1 MELTM
6 ITKVACSKCG
16 AEILP
21 TTAEETGGLCM
32 PCKKG
37 KRERMEAAKKFHAV
51 ALAEEKKYQPF
62 ADFWEMLVT
71 RVHDPAIGYAGL
83 SHEECLIYSVNYLR
97 GEVDRGG
104 MYSYF
109 SDTPGT
115 EFRDALAGLEK
126 LGAMHTRALTIRAKE
141 ILFDDAEPADDMAE
155 RNAAMK
161 ELPIDDDAAQPEWDA
176 QLDEIDE
183 EFYEDKDNLFE
194 RVVDY
199 AVAKNLIPP
208 IEH

>member
-1 MELTM
+1 M
-6 ITKVACSKCG
+6 ITKVACTKCG

-21 TTAEETGGLCM
+21 STAETTGGLCM

-37 KRERMEAAKKFHAV
+37 TRAQIDAAIEYKHHAIE
-51 ALAEEKKYQPF
+51 EEKKYEPF
-62 ADFWEMLVT
+62 ATLWKSLVK
-71 RVHDPAIGYAGL
+71 RVYDPAIGYAAL
-83 SHEECLIYSVNYLR
+83 TDDERLIYSVNYLR
-97 GEVDRGG
+97 GDIDSGG

-109 SDTPGT
+109 SDTPGS

-126 LGAMHTRALTIRAKE
+126 LGATNTRALAIRAKE
-141 ILFDDAEPADDMAE
+141 ILFGDAEPADDMTE

-161 ELPIDDDAAQPEWDA
+161 ELPIDENAPQPEWDA
-176 QLDEIDE
+176 ELDEIDE

-194 RVVDY
+194 LVVDF
-199 AVAKNLIPP
+199 AVAKGFIPP